1 MKTRILTLTLFCS
14 CWAAGSSL
22 AEQILIIPDP
32 GAPQLQLKD
41 GVEHPLKRAS
51 KLKREELKHF
61 MMLQIDDLNRT
72 CDLNEKQIARLQVAS
87 KGAIERSLEKW
98 VQEIEDNGWIDMV
111 GNMEPDVADQWL
123 ANVGE
128 NLSHKSAAR
137 HEIWLKTIE
146 SVLTNE
152 QKDKRKGV
160 TRRRQAYQRQATVD
174 QAVAILDLELM
185 FSEEQRD
192 RFRILVDEKMGA
204 KLGKRG
210 RAPKQAGAYA
220 TTLPVDLVQS
230 ILNDAQLARWQD
242 IRQKG
247 QVGVHAAFGEVLI
260 GGNDIVNWDVID
272 VQIAE

>member
-1 MKTRILTLTLFCS
+1 
-14 CWAAGSSL
+14 
-22 AEQILIIPDP
+22 E
-32 GAPQLQLKD
+32 LKD

-72 CDLNEKQIARLQVAS
+72 CDLSEAQIARLQVAS

-98 VQEIEDNGWIDMV
+98 VQEIEDNGWLDMV
-111 GNMEPDVADQWL
+111 GQMDPDVADQWL

-137 HEIWLKTIE
+137 HELWLKTIE

-160 TRRRQAYQRQATVD
+160 TRRRQAYQRRATVD
-174 QAVAILDLELM
+174 QAIAILDLEMM
-185 FSEEQRD
+185 FSEDQRNE
-192 RFRILVDEKMGA
+192 FRNLVDEKMGA

-210 RAPKQAGAYA
+210 RAPRQAGTYA
-220 TTLPVDLVQS
+220 STLPIDLVQA
-230 ILNDAQLARWQD
+230 ILNDAQLARWHD
-242 IRQKG
+242 IRERG
-247 QVGVHAAFGEVLI
+247 QGQQGIFGEVMI
-260 GGNDIVNWDVID
+260 GGNDIFGWGDFVLEGID
-272 VQIAE
+272 IDLPDPAE